1 MTAFFKVSGAGND
14 FIALA
19 EPERHPASDE
29 IRAWCRR
36 GLSLGADGVF
46 TLNRTERGARMTYY
60 NADGGRGELCLN
72 GSRCAARLAFH
83 LGWRRHDLVLDTDAG
98 ALAARLVDGER
109 VALELPPIAGTPRR
123 RALAVD
129 GTAYDG
135 WHLEVGVPH
144 FVLPWPGD
152 LAAAP
157 VATLGP
163 ALRAHPDLGP
173 RGANVSFVR
182 FAAPGRLAIRTFE
195 RGVEAE
201 TLACGT
207 GVVAAV
213 LAGEAADELGLPAVA
228 ATSGGFELIV
238 DRDGEALSL
247 TGDARIIARGELL
260 PGSRALLA
268 PSA

>member
-14 FIALA
+14 FVALA
-19 EPERHPASDE
+19 EPEREPTADE

-46 TLNRTERGARMTYY
+46 TLTRTGRGARMTYY

-83 LGWRRHDLVLDTDAG
+83 LGWHDEFLELDTDVG
-98 ALAARLVDGER
+98 PLAARLVDGER
-109 VALELPPIAGTPRR
+109 VALELPPVAGSPRR
-123 RALAVD
+123 RALAVA
-129 GTAYDG
+129 GTSYDG

-152 LAAAP
+152 LADAP
-157 VATLGP
+157 VAALGP

-173 RGANVSFVR
+173 RGANASFVR

-213 LAGEAADELGLPAVA
+213 LAGEAAGALAMPAVA
-228 ATSGGFELIV
+228 ATAGGFELIV
-238 DRDGEALSL
+238 DRDGDALSL
-247 TGDARIIARGELL
+247 TGDARIVARGELL
-260 PGSRALLA
+260 PGARELPA
-268 PSA
+268 PRS